1 MGPGAAE
8 GAYISQLR
16 RVRLTCKRWD
26 YDGSRGRLGRAIR
39 HVSKM
44 YHASLKARDPD
55 NVAVFIQEFDEYEKN
70 IDSPSPDKRLPNYI
84 VMSLPEDHTRG
95 TQPGAFTPVAMVAS
109 NDSAVGRLVAESHTA
124 NTGPRLPSS

>member
-1 MGPGAAE
+1 
-8 GAYISQLR
+8 
-16 RVRLTCKRWD
+16 
-26 YDGSRGRLGRAIR
+26 
-39 HVSKM
+39 M

-109 NDSAVGRLVAESHTA
+109 NDYAVGRLVAESHTA